1 MIIVDSSVIFKW
13 FDSSEEYSLS
23 SKLLLKQ
30 HLSSN
35 DKISIPD
42 LLLYE
47 ITNAW
52 ATKSNLNE
60 KDINDNLER
69 LERYSLKIIPVN
81 FKVLKK
87 AAFYSKKYSVSVY
100 DAIYAVISHEK
111 GYSLITADGK
121 FADKVNL
128 QFIKKLSDYGD

>member
-1 MIIVDSSVIFKW
+1 MIIIDSSVVFKW

-52 ATKSNLNE
+52 ATKSNFNE

-69 LERYSLKIIPVN
+69 FERYSLKIIPVN
-81 FKVLKK
+81 FKVLKQ
-87 AAFYSKKYSVSVY
+87 AASFSKKYGVSVY
-100 DAIYAVISHEK
+100 DATYAVIAEEK
-111 GYSLITADGK
+111 QCDLITADDR